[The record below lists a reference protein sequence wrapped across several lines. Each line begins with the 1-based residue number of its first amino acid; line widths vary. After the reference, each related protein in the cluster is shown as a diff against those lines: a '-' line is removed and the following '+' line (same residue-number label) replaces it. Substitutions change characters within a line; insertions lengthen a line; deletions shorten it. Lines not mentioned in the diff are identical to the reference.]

1 MLFLEMPSGNLK
13 IGDVVSLKSHPYQD
27 NITSIIVSGEPL
39 LLPPLMIIT
48 EQRKLQSD
56 TSKVNYD
63 KGAYEYMCLYFSG
76 KTQSFEH
83 VPIKGIHLKRI
94 MEGTSENSLSEDEVF
109 PGVTVTLKTMELELA
124 KKKSSFTY
132 EDTSLYHGSDSSTIT
147 ALLSYLPP
155 SLQVISVLPHK
166 SKYPTHK
173 KDQEIRKVPSLDVKC
188 FWYNS
193 QKESLSE
200 QVLPIEALQ
209 MVVPANEDVIKQII
223 ELIAKP
229 SAIEITELNDS
240 YLIMPRLI
248 HYRSGYYF
256 LRGYNYVLNRI
267 TEYRIA
273 YPNVF
278 TEVENH
284 IVRKAP
290 EFKIEVNPLS
300 ASKDFIQREIVAAI
314 ADAEKNKNFIRI
326 QYRNRNDVVT
336 TRTLKKYRYIDVE
349 EEGKKFGYLVGYCC
363 LRMDERS
370 FRTDRIQ
377 HLEELNFQFRK

>member
-1 MLFLEMPSGNLK
+1 MPSEELK
-13 IGDVVSLKSHPYQD
+13 IGDIVSIKAHPYQD
-27 NITSIIVSGEPL
+27 NITTIIVSGEPL
-39 LLPPLMIIT
+39 LLPPLMVIT
-48 EQRKLQSD
+48 EQSKLQSD
-56 TSKVNYD
+56 TTSVND
-63 KGAYEYMCLYFSG
+63 GKDAYEYMCLYFSG
-76 KTQSFEH
+76 KTQRFEQ

-94 MEGTSENSLSEDEVF
+94 MEGTLENSLSEDEVF
-109 PGVTVTLKTMELELA
+109 PGVTVTIKTMDFELV
-124 KKKSSFTY
+124 KKKSSFTF
-132 EDTSLYHGSDSSTIT
+132 EDTSLNHGSDSSTIT

-155 SLQVISVLPHK
+155 SLQVISVVPHK
-166 SKYPTHK
+166 SKHPTHK

-193 QKESLSE
+193 HKESLSE

-209 MVVPANEDVIKQII
+209 IVVPPNIDIIKQIT

-267 TEYRIA
+267 TEHRIA

-278 TEVENH
+278 TEIENH
-284 IVRKAP
+284 VVHKVP
-290 EFKIEVNPLS
+290 EFKIEVNPGA
-300 ASKDFIQREIVAAI
+300 ASREFIQREIAAAI
-314 ADAEKNKNFIRI
+314 AGAEKNKNFIRI

-336 TRTLKKYRYIDVE
+336 LRTLKNYRYVDVE
-349 EEGKKFGYLVGYCC
+349 EDGKNFGYLLGHCC

-370 FRTDRIQ
+370 FRIDRIQ
-377 HLEELNFQFRK
+377 QLEELNFQYKKN